1 MEPKEYLKGE
11 QPIFAEPED
20 LGARPWGK
28 EELLILVEGK
38 YMLKKLT
45 IRKGSKGGLQY
56 HRLKDEC
63 GILISGKMLVR
74 HDDGTGEIA
83 ERVVMPGEAFHFPP
97 GVVHQEEAL
106 EDCVIIEGS
115 TPHFNDRVRM
125 EDHFGIGPIEGM
137 PTTQLEDIIS
147 K

>member
-1 MEPKEYLKGE
+1 MIDGYNKGLR
-11 QPIFAEPED
+11 PSFPETQD
-20 LGARPWGK
+20 LGERPWGK
-28 EELLILVEGK
+28 EELLVLVPGK

-45 IRKGSKGGLQY
+45 IKKGSKGGLQF

-63 GILISGKMLVR
+63 GVLLSGRMIIR
-74 HDDGTGEIA
+74 FEDDKGGIIEKIVTAGDC
-83 ERVVMPGEAFHFPP
+83 FHFPP
-97 GVVHQEEAL
+97 GVIHQEEAI

-125 EDHFGIGPIEGM
+125 EEFFGLGEPVGM
-137 PTTQLEDIIS
+137 PTTDIQDIVL